1 MSPLSI
7 PPELKKI
14 SPFIR
19 RAEELDRDT
28 TRPVTKMV
36 AYYCRQHSIKYGIQ
50 LSRSRE
56 ATKCLT
62 QIMDM
67 LEQEKEE
74 MNAFTPEESRSV
86 CRKFAMEIFEKAN
99 DADLAG
105 AGTASNNGKG
115 IAKTFNAAANF
126 IDVLKC
132 FDTTNN
138 NDDGDDDENE
148 EQKLEEEE
156 RRKYAKWRA
165 LEILKAINEGREI
178 PPPPGIDNEEN
189 EDEDENGDDNDN
201 DNDSVIDVTP
211 PPIAPQMMDFA
222 EPPQLSVPPSS
233 SAAAVEGTEVDMY
246 GPPPPYVPP
255 PSHDDFD
262 DIPNSTKPTSLSPPP
277 TTTTTTTAKKSSFFG
292 FKVAASPVGKP
303 ANDAAALKDAIELT
317 QFALVALEN
326 KDAELGLTRLQ
337 QAVSCLEKD

>member
-1 MSPLSI
+1 MAPLSI

-62 QIMDM
+62 QILDI

-86 CRKFAMEIFEKAN
+86 CREFAMEIFEKAN
-99 DADLAG
+99 DADLS
-105 AGTASNNGKG
+105 GTASNGKG

-132 FDTTNN
+132 FDTNN
-138 NDDGDDDENE
+138 TGDDDDENE

-165 LEILKAINEGREI
+165 LEILRAINEGREI
-178 PPPPGIDNEEN
+178 PPPPGIDNDN
-189 EDEDENGDDNDN
+189 DEDENEDDDN
-201 DNDSVIDVTP
+201 DNDSVIDVTL

-222 EPPQLSVPPSS
+222 EPPQLSAPPSS
-233 SAAAVEGTEVDMY
+233 SADEGTEVDMY

-255 PSHDDFD
+255 SPDDFD
-262 DIPNSTKPTSLSPPP
+262 DIPDSTKSTSLSPPP
-277 TTTTTTTAKKSSFFG
+277 TTTTTKKSSFFG

-303 ANDAAALKDAIELT
+303 ANDSAALKDAIELT

>member
-1 MSPLSI
+1 MAPLSI

-99 DADLAG
+99 DADLGG
-105 AGTASNNGKG
+105 AGTASNGKG

-132 FDTTNN
+132 FGT

-178 PPPPGIDNEEN
+178 PPPPGIDNEK
-189 EDEDENGDDNDN
+189 DEENGDD

-211 PPIAPQMMDFA
+211 PIAPQMMEFA
-222 EPPQLSVPPSS
+222 EPPQLSAPPSS
-233 SAAAVEGTEVDMY
+233 AAEGTEVDMY

-255 PSHDDFD
+255 SPDDFD
-262 DIPNSTKPTSLSPPP
+262 DIPDITKPTSVSPPP
-277 TTTTTTTAKKSSFFG
+277 KTTTTKQSSFFG
-292 FKVAASPVGKP
+292 FKVASLVGKP

-326 KDAELGLTRLQ
+326 NDAELGLTRLQ
-337 QAVSCLEKD
+337 QAVSCLQKD